1 MKKFTLLFLPLFIL
15 TLAVQAQI
23 EISLRKTFI
32 DSLKNSI
39 SINSDYFVV
48 KAHKSANPGSKDG
61 DLHVAGYDNIIG
73 MATVAEIMN
82 AKKYK
87 AALKVIH
94 DNEGKNTPVPMHG
107 AWRIWCEHPG
117 SEGSF
122 KQGKKSA
129 MNNITTTNPDHA
141 FEIHP
146 VLSVGDNDLTPS
158 LKKITGF
165 KYKDV
170 TNAFNAYSNVR
181 CKLKEKGDHIVIQTN
196 GIGYN
201 YVDFWIEIVDTSQF
215 VVSDGRFVMCS
226 VMDKNGE
233 VLVSKM
239 RMAFPLNSPAEK
251 KVRTKQ
257 QGDKMHVVGIPRIS
271 LALVAY
277 RISHADDFENIL
289 EWNLPMEMIIVSA
302 LAGSN

>member
-15 TLAVQAQI
+15 TTCGYSQI

-32 DSLKNSI
+32 DSIKNNI
-39 SINSDYFVV
+39 SINADYFIV
-48 KAHKSANPGSKDG
+48 KAHKNANPGAKDG
-61 DLHVAGYDNIIG
+61 DLHIAGYDKTVG
-73 MATVAEIMN
+73 LATVAEIMN
-82 AKKYK
+82 AKKYP
-87 AALKVIH
+87 AALKKIH
-94 DNEGKNTPVPMHG
+94 DNEGGTAPVKMNG
-107 AWRIWCEHPG
+107 VWRIWCEHPG

-129 MNNITTTNPDHA
+129 IENISTTNPDHA

-146 VLSVGDNDLTPS
+146 VLSVGDIDLTAS
-158 LKKITGF
+158 LKKIIGF

-170 TNAFNAYSNVR
+170 TNAFNAYSNIS
-181 CKLKEKGDHIVIQTN
+181 CKLKDKGDFIVIQTN

-201 YVDFWIEIVDTSQF
+201 YVDFWIEIIDTSQF

-226 VMDKNGE
+226 VLDKNGE
-233 VLVSKM
+233 VLVSRM

-251 KVRTKQ
+251 KVQTKH
-257 QGDKMHVVGIPRIS
+257 QGDKMHVVGIPRIN
-271 LALVAY
+271 LALVSY
-277 RISHADDFENIL
+277 RINHADEFENIL

-302 LAGSN
+302 LSSSN